1 MRPWHLK
8 YAIGFLAISGAWTW
22 IGVWWLVIRQRDLV
36 GQFLLPI
43 SLSFGV
49 AIACFAGAFL
59 LYRSKK
65 WAIAAIAS
73 VPVLRWAS
81 FAFTY
86 ADRGDGQGYTIG
98 WDYLLQLPR
107 LLQFSLLFD
116 LGLLVYTVFLL
127 RYRFIR

>member
-1 MRPWHLK
+1 MK
-8 YAIGFLAISGAWTW
+8 YAIGFLTISGAWTW
-22 IGVWWLVIRQRDLV
+22 IGVWWVVIRQRDLV
-36 GQFLLPI
+36 GQFLLPV
-43 SLSFGV
+43 SLSLGL
-49 AIACFAGAFL
+49 AIASFAGAFL

-81 FAFTY
+81 FASTY
-86 ADRGDGQGYTIG
+86 ADQFSGQDYTI
-98 WDYLLQLPR
+98 DFDFLLQLPQ
-107 LLQFSLLFD
+107 LLQATLLFD